1 MYYFSLDPSSVT
13 LVLLP
18 EKDQYSFS
26 NRADKV
32 TIVPLKLEVASSI
45 PHAFHHRCHNT
56 TLHNQR
62 RVLPRLS
69 CYTFSPSN
77 HQPPWLGSSSKSWC
91 FSCCWPAKVFP
102 GEGSDPVD
110 VEALPELL
118 EKATA
123 VHDDQLRSAAR
134 GAAKVALA
142 LITAWYPDADIWQDT
157 EFMPTEDEHGQ
168 PIVLSQVLAD
178 VQGYATRVA
187 NMVDI
192 RRFYKEHPDPHVEGG
207 DPSLA
212 DPEAG

>member
-1 MYYFSLDPSSVT
+1 MPTNLGDNT
-13 LVLLP
+13 
-18 EKDQYSFS
+18 D
-26 NRADKV
+26 
-32 TIVPLKLEVASSI
+32 AS
-45 PHAFHHRCHNT
+45 
-56 TLHNQR
+56 
-62 RVLPRLS
+62 PRLARIL
-69 CYTFSPSN
+69 
-77 HQPPWLGSSSKSWC
+77 QLGETLTKLAGLGQA
-91 FSCCWPAKVFP
+91 FTDKVFP